1 MNSRW
6 PAANGR
12 WQNGSTRG
20 GDPPP
25 LEPRRPVSLTELIDS
40 AHLPAVDIFGNP
52 SVMITGIT
60 THAQRTGRNE
70 LFVAINGTRID
81 SHMMLSEAVEA
92 GAAALL
98 VDREV
103 PPYPGVTLVRV
114 PDTRHAL
121 GPLAQAFH
129 GHPTRAM
136 RVCGVTGTNGKTT
149 VAHLIHHVL
158 MRGGARPGLIGTLGA
173 SFAGHYV
180 ATRTTTPDALEL
192 AEMLRRMERQQ
203 IDTVVMECS
212 SHGIHQGRIN
222 GIPLRGGALIG
233 TSQDHLDYHG
243 TWENYIATKK
253 SLFFDHVATTPGST
267 ACFNL
272 DDPVGEDLSRTYLAD
287 WMGFTC
293 GGSIPAAVR
302 AEGIRQSVSGT
313 DFALVVENASH
324 TVHSPLVGAFN
335 VTNMLAAAS
344 CCHVLGVPVELIAR
358 ALGEAPPVPGRFE
371 LIDEGQPFTAVVD
384 YAHTPDALERL
395 LRTARRL
402 CAGRLIVVFGCGG
415 DRDRGKRAIMGKAAG
430 DYADFAIVTNDN
442 PRTEDPARIARQVVE
457 GILRSALKSN
467 RYHVVLD
474 RRQAIEQAVHL
485 ACPGD
490 VVIVAGKGHED
501 YQDVGSTRLPFDDRA
516 VLREALAQLPGAVQP
531 GTVVNPMTE
540 RLA

>member
-1 MNSRW
+1 MI
-6 PAANGR
+6 
-12 WQNGSTRG
+12 
-20 GDPPP
+20 
-25 LEPRRPVSLTELIDS
+25 RRPVALTELIDS
-40 AHLPAVDIFGNP
+40 ARLPAVDIFGNP
-52 SVMITGIT
+52 SVMITGIA

-70 LFVAINGTRID
+70 LFVAISGTRID
-81 SHMMLSEAVEA
+81 SHMMIGEAIEA
-92 GAAALL
+92 GAAAVL
-98 VDREV
+98 VEQDV
-103 PPYPGVTLVRV
+103 PPHPGVTVVRV
-114 PDTRHAL
+114 PDTRMAL

-158 MRGGARPGLIGTLGA
+158 ALAGARAGVIGTLGA
-173 SFAGHYV
+173 SFAGQYV
-180 ATRTTTPDALEL
+180 STITTTPGALEL
-192 AEMLRRMERQQ
+192 AEILAYMEMQNV
-203 IDTVVMECS
+203 DTVVMECS

-222 GIPLRGGALIG
+222 GIPLRSGALIG

-243 TWENYIATKK
+243 TWDNYIAAKK
-253 SLFFDHVATTPGST
+253 SLFFDHVAPTPGST

-272 DDPVGEDLSRTYLAD
+272 DDTVGEELSRTYLAD
-287 WMGFTC
+287 WMGFTREKD
-293 GGSIPAAVR
+293 IPAAIRAGNVR
-302 AEGIRQSVSGT
+302 LSVNGTAFDLEIEGARHRVC
-313 DFALVVENASH
+313 
-324 TVHSPLVGAFN
+324 SPLVGAFN
-335 VTNMLAAAS
+335 VTNMLTAAA
-344 CCHVLGVPVELIAR
+344 CCHSLGVEPGTIAA
-358 ALGEAPPVPGRFE
+358 ALGDAPAVPGRFE
-371 LIDEGQPFTAVVD
+371 VVDQGQPFTAVVD

-415 DRDRGKRAIMGKAAG
+415 DRDRSKRPIMGKAAG

-442 PRTEDPARIARQVVE
+442 PRNEDPAQIARQVVE

-516 VLREALAQLPGAVQP
+516 ALRTALKELAGSVQP
-531 GTVVNPMTE
+531 ASTIDPMTE